1 MTSMTER
8 RLGKQ
13 CKNMSSYAIEDDFM
27 NTWCEF
33 DLYDCLEFSSDD
45 MGKREETGS

>member
-8 RLGKQ
+8 CLGIQ
-13 CKNMSSYAIEDDFM
+13 CKNIFSYAIKDDFM
-27 NTWCEF
+27 NTRCEF

-45 MGKREETGS
+45 TGKREETGS